1 MSARHHAP
9 SATAVPA
16 TDGPAPAEA
25 TVRLSPSPRKA
36 GHHPVALVRLA
47 RLSRTGPGGN
57 WAHWAH

>member
-9 SATAVPA
+9 SATAGPA
-16 TDGPAPAEA
+16 TNGPAEAGA

-47 RLSRTGPGGN
+47 RLSRSGPGP
-57 WAHWAH
+57 HWAH